1 MTRTSAKNKEE
12 MIKRLE
18 EDAANVLTYARKLR
32 QNLLKN
38 VFLVCTQTLV
48 EVMKGYNTVLAF
60 AIVGTTR
67 ENLVLDPLAALHLD
81 NRLHYYVDMNVGH
94 SV

>member
-1 MTRTSAKNKEE
+1 M
-12 MIKRLE
+12 
-18 EDAANVLTYARKLR
+18 
-32 QNLLKN
+32 
-38 VFLVCTQTLV
+38 VFLSLHLNAGQ
-48 EVMKGYNTVLAF
+48 GYEGMHNTIQAF